1 MANTS
6 IAYTSLAFALAALG
20 KEGSGGG
27 GEPSGGTISL
37 SIGDVITGEPGSEA
51 SVVNVGTSTEQI
63 WNITIP
69 RGDTG
74 LDGQNGADGKDGV
87 NGSKWYVSTAVA
99 GTPVEGAIPG
109 DFVLYNGAEI
119 YTINDSGTYVNTNVN
134 IRGSQWIYQNIPPTN
149 VLPSTARSGDMLLYN
164 TMDLYRVTS
173 GVQVYVGNIKGEKGD
188 PGFSPEIT
196 VKTDTDDEYVLSIT
210 TESGSFDTPNLKG
223 SGTGTGTTPYAYA
236 QNLGYNGTQEQ
247 FNTAYMNAIGLTER
261 STGYVVLD
269 GGGANVDTWILDGGD
284 ADDFIN

>member
-20 KEGSGGG
+20 KDSSGGG
-27 GEPSGGTISL
+27 GEPGGTISL
-37 SIGDVITGEPGSEA
+37 SIGDVVTGEPGTEA

-74 LDGQNGADGKDGV
+74 RDGQNGADGKDG
-87 NGSKWYVSTAVA
+87 SKWYASTGSAGSQVS
-99 GTPVEGAIPG
+99 GAIAG
-109 DFVLYNGAEI
+109 GFIIYNGAEI
-119 YTINDSGTYVNTNVN
+119 YQVAEDGTYVNTGVN

-149 VLPSTARSGDMLLYN
+149 RLPSTVKSGDMMLYN

-173 GVQVYVGNIKGEKGD
+173 GVQVYVGNIRGEQGEA
-188 PGFSPEIT
+188 GFSPEIE
-196 VKTDTDDEYVLSIT
+196 VKTDTEDEYVLTIT
-210 TESGSFDTPNLKG
+210 TQTGSFDTPNLKG

-236 QNLGYNGTQEQ
+236 QNLGYSGTQEQ
-247 FNTAYMNAIGLTER
+247 FNVAYMNAIGLTER